1 MNIFIGTSSRDEL
14 DKKILNMSDELIE
27 KVAKVPDLNLVYGGY
42 DHGVMKKC
50 YDEFKK
56 NNKKII
62 GITVYAYDD
71 ELDCSEV
78 IIKKS
83 TFDRTKE
90 IYNKSDIL
98 LILPGGIGTLA
109 ELFSI
114 IEQMRTYD
122 NDKILIL
129 YNKDFYYKDLIE
141 EIYKMYQEKLI
152 EYPNSEYMLIS
163 NDIDEI
169 MTVVE
174 NF

>member
-1 MNIFIGTSSRDEL
+1 MNNEEKKEVKDIKKEHKEKNKNKKNPNIF
-14 DKKILNMSDELIE
+14 N
-27 KVAKVPDLNLVYGGY
+27 
-42 DHGVMKKC
+42 
-50 YDEFKK
+50 K
-56 NNKKII
+56 NNKEII
-62 GITVYAYDD
+62 GITVDAYDD

-152 EYPNSEYMLIS
+152 EYPPSEYMLIS